1 MHDRDVGSAERGAGV
16 LGLWVLG
23 NVYAM
28 IKLAPVAAKAAP
40 TIIKMLPMAAL

>member
-1 MHDRDVGSAERGAGV
+1 MNGKTVMWVGAGV

-28 IKLAPVAAKAAP
+28 VKLAPVAAKAAP